1 MNILRTTETRRAKS
15 TFYPTPE
22 SLAEELTAGYDWET
36 VQSVL
41 EPSAGKGDLARKAGY
56 RMYQKRM
63 GYAPYDEHSRKEA
76 ITSTDID
83 CIEID
88 PTLRAILEGQGF
100 RVVHNDFL
108 TFETQKR
115 YDLILMNPPF
125 DQGAEHLLKALELQS
140 HGGKIACILNA
151 ETLRNPYTAARQ
163 RLVKELMAHGA
174 EITYKERAFTDAER
188 RTNVDIAIIRVELPK
203 VKRDSSIMDEMR
215 KAPTYKAQEIPSQYA
230 EMVR

>member
-1 MNILRTTETRRAKS
+1 MNILRTTETRRAKR

-22 SLAEELTAGYDWET
+22 SLAEELTAGYDWKT

-63 GYAPYDEHSRKEA
+63 GHAPYDERSRKEA

-115 YDLILMNPPF
+115 YDLILMNPP
-125 DQGAEHLLKALELQS
+125 
-140 HGGKIACILNA
+140 
-151 ETLRNPYTAARQ
+151 
-163 RLVKELMAHGA
+163 V
-174 EITYKERAFTDAER
+174 
-188 RTNVDIAIIRVELPK
+188 
-203 VKRDSSIMDEMR
+203 
-215 KAPTYKAQEIPSQYA
+215 
-230 EMVR
+230 